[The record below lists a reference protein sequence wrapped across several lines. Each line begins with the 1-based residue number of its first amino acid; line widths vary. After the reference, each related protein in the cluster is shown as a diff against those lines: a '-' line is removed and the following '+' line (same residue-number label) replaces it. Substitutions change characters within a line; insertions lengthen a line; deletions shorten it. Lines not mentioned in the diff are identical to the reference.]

1 MRKSPLTPLL
11 RRGESV
17 QRAERSVFVAALLLT
32 TLTTAAYAIP
42 ATPVMTVYQFDGP
55 TSVPV
60 YDAERVARGGRG
72 APVATLAQGSA
83 IIPCLVVRD
92 GRPLTDGDG
101 TPYVG
106 FEVVVDASRATA
118 ADTARFRAVAAERQG
133 LRVADHRCPPGARQ
147 VIDARVLV
155 ARDTAPRFEPPA
167 PDAPARDTGGSSTRD
182 HIVRAFHASPQCAWA
197 NRNLLGRREA
207 LLRAWSDFSAAQA
220 GRWPNAALREARQ
233 LDLAMRTAIYEGH
246 LDRGCNPYGACERNA
261 IVLSI
266 RNRARERCLRG
277 QGCRSDGDVEGVAT
291 TVSQYNIWDEYLTQ
305 TTGLTACF
313 LRPDLAADPRTA
325 RVQAMYAQNVGDAER
340 ILFGGEQDL
349 QAVFPGTALAD
360 LRAVRHYY
368 HPPAMG
374 KCFAPSQ
381 RLEYITAAVAQR
393 GNQFA
398 LLVNTRIRVDA
409 REGDGYR
416 FRLARVSDDAGRDVI
431 AFDDAFPGFVI
442 DGRKVSLDAPKR
454 CTPHGVSRRCEFA
467 ADARR
472 RRTPPWLD
480 DGVPVTLTCR
490 VAARGADCRAAP
502 QLETVRLG
510 GRCDV
515 EMQTIGGVP

>member
-1 MRKSPLTPLL
+1 ML
-11 RRGESV
+11 V
-17 QRAERSVFVAALLLT
+17 LLLT
-32 TLTTAAYAIP
+32 TFATAARAIP
-42 ATPVMTVYQFDGP
+42 ATPLMTVYQFDGP

-60 YDAERVARGGRG
+60 FDAARFSRDGRG
-72 APVATLAQGSA
+72 APVGTLAQGSA
-83 IIPCLVVRD
+83 IIPCLVLRD

-106 FEVVVDASRATA
+106 FEIVVDASRATA
-118 ADTARFRAVAAERQG
+118 DDAARFRAVAAERQA
-133 LRVADHRCPPGARQ
+133 LDVTDHRCPPDTRLLINARL
-147 VIDARVLV
+147 LV
-155 ARDTAPRFEPPA
+155 ARDAPPRFEPPA
-167 PDAPARDTGGSSTRD
+167 PDAPPAHGGVSTRD
-182 HIVRAFHASPQCAWA
+182 KIVRAFHASPQCAAA
-197 NRNLLGRREA
+197 NRGLLGRRAA
-207 LLRAWSDFSAAQA
+207 LLRAWSEFSAAQA
-220 GRWPNAALREARQ
+220 GRWPNTALREARQ
-233 LDLAMRTAIYEGH
+233 LDIAMRTALYEGH

-340 ILFGGEQDL
+340 ILFGDERDL

-360 LRAVRHYY
+360 LRMVRHYY

-374 KCFAPSQ
+374 KCFTPAQ
-381 RLEYITAAVAQR
+381 RLEYITAAVARR
-393 GNQFA
+393 GDRYA
-398 LLVNTRIRVDA
+398 LLINTRIRVDA

-416 FRLARVSDDAGRDVI
+416 FRLARVRDDAGRDVVT
-431 AFDDAFPGFVI
+431 FDDAFPGYVI
-442 DGRKVSLDAPKR
+442 DGRKVSLEAPKR
-454 CTPHGVSRRCEFA
+454 CTPHGVSRRCEFS

-472 RRTPPWLD
+472 RRTPPWLE

-490 VAARGADCRAAP
+490 VAARGADCRAEP

-515 EMQTIGGVP
+515 EMQTVGGVP